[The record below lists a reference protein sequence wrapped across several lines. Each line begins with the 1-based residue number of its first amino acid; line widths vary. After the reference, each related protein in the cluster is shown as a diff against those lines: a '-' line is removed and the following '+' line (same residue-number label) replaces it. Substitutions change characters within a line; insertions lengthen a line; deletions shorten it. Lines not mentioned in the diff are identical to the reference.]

1 MNENLLSKLVTGL
14 HLKCL
19 KLYNLNFCCADWA
32 AATAQK
38 TSELFFSTP
47 TFQVEQLNKHL
58 FITAKPMIYLVNLSE
73 KDFIR
78 KKNKW

>member
-1 MNENLLSKLVTGL
+1 M
-14 HLKCL
+14 C
-19 KLYNLNFCCADWA
+19 Y
-32 AATAQK
+32 
-38 TSELFFSTP
+38 FSR
-47 TFQVEQLNKHL
+47 FKIEVLNKHL